1 MSANQYLNN
10 LTEQKAISL
19 NDNSYKVDEDN
30 FQLIWNEKELFN
42 RAYISSIEI
51 DDIEIRFIGRCVG
64 KHCSYP
70 GTIRIKLDRF
80 NENEFTLF
88 NVKPI

>member
-10 LTEQKAISL
+10 LIKQNAISL
-19 NDNSYKVDEDN
+19 TDSSYKVDEDN
-30 FQLIWNEKELFN
+30 FQLIWNAQELSN

-51 DDIEIRFIGRCVG
+51 DDIEIRFNGRCVG

-70 GTIRIKLDRF
+70 GTIRIKLERF

>member
-10 LTEQKAISL
+10 LIEQNAISL
-19 NDNSYKVDEDN
+19 TDSSYKVDEDN

-51 DDIEIRFIGRCVG
+51 DGIEIRFIGRCVG